1 MALVERYGRIL
12 ESTEILPR
20 LEVLE
25 LLERQRQHQS
35 HNGKA

>member
-12 ESTEILPR
+12 ETTGILPR

-25 LLERQRQHQS
+25 VLEQQR
-35 HNGKA
+35 NDGKG